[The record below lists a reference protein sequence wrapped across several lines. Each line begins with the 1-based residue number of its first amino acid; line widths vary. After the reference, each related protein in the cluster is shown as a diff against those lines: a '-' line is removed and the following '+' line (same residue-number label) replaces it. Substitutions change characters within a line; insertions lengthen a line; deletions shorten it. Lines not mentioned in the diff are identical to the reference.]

1 MGYFLY
7 QAEDSKVY
15 IPGNAKSVALAE
27 DVIAAVTLTD
37 KDSGKILVL
46 KAAEGVEITLPPVTL
61 KGFACRIVTGLAF
74 ATTPWTIVSST
85 NVIQGNLLVDG
96 ASIPGVNENTISF
109 VESAESLGDYV
120 DIVSDGTNFYVS
132 GSAVT
137 AGAITLT
144 VV

>member
-1 MGYFLY
+1 MGWFVY

-15 IPGNAKSVALAE
+15 VEGNGKSQALAE
-27 DVIAAVTLTD
+27 DVTVAVTLTEE
-37 KDSGKILVL
+37 DSGKVLVL
-46 KAAEGVEITLPPVTL
+46 RAAAGAAIALPAVTL
-61 KGFACRIVTGLAF
+61 KGFTCRIVTGLAF
-74 ATTPWTIVSST
+74 ITTPWTIVSAT
-85 NVIQGNLLVDG
+85 NVIQGNLLVNG
-96 ASIPGVNENTISF
+96 AAVPGVNENTISF

-120 DIVSDGTNFYVS
+120 DIVSDGVNFYVS